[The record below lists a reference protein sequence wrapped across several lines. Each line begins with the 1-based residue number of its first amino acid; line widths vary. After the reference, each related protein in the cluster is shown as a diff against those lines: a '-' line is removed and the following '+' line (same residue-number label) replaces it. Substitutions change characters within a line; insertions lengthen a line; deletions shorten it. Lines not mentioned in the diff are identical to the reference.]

1 MGQISKPKP
10 VNLIAGVLTSIPGLL
25 EQIDKTLEKHFGLI
39 DLRSD
44 VLPFTF
50 TDYYNE
56 EMGKGILRQFFGTTA
71 RIHIYPRD
79 GR

>member
-10 VNLIAGVLTSIPGLL
+10 VNLIAGVLTSIPELL

-56 EMGKGILRQFFGTTA
+56 EMGKAFYGNFIALKN
-71 RIHIYPRD
+71 
-79 GR
+79 